1 MLKRVH
7 HINFVV
13 HDLQQ
18 AVTKYQALF
27 GLNDF
32 EFLEHPHRPVKIA
45 RVKIGETWLVLLQPL
60 DDESAPAK
68 HLNKHGEG
76 FFLISF
82 KVDDIDVALER
93 LEKNGGS
100 LRDKQ
105 ARPGISNWQVA
116 DLEPNTTFGA
126 LIQLTEEKD

>member
-18 AVTKYQALF
+18 AVTKYQTLF
-27 GLNDF
+27 GLHDF
-32 EFLEHPHRPVKIA
+32 EYLDHPHRPVKTA
-45 RVKIGETWLVLLQPL
+45 RVKIGECWFVLLQPL
-60 DDESAPAK
+60 DDESVPAK
-68 HLNKHGEG
+68 HLHKHGEG

-82 KVDDIDVALER
+82 EVDDLDTTLQRI
-93 LEKNGGS
+93 EKNGGS

-105 ARPGISNWQVA
+105 PRAGILNWQVA
-116 DLEPNTTFGA
+116 DLEPDTTFGA
-126 LIQLTEEKD
+126 LIQLIEEKD

>member
-32 EFLEHPHRPVKIA
+32 EFLEHPHRPVKTA

-60 DDESAPAK
+60 DD
-68 HLNKHGEG
+68 
-76 FFLISF
+76 
-82 KVDDIDVALER
+82 
-93 LEKNGGS
+93 
-100 LRDKQ
+100 
-105 ARPGISNWQVA
+105 
-116 DLEPNTTFGA
+116 
-126 LIQLTEEKD
+126 